1 MHSDSAGVEEVEAG
15 ASTLA
20 SLWQHGTK
28 EISDDYDGSELAN
41 RRLVFANELFRSF
54 TRMSSIRWTGKEVR
68 LEASFRVHPT
78 TFKLERQY
86 FLGNETGHT
95 MRAYPLTEEH
105 RMLFA
110 ELQSE
115 PMSFQELH
123 DRLKALGGHGA
134 PLQII
139 GRLNEEHF
147 IKGYDKEGQHVAIR
161 SALRFG
167 GVGSEDDIS

>member
-1 MHSDSAGVEEVEAG
+1 
-15 ASTLA
+15 
-20 SLWQHGTK
+20 
-28 EISDDYDGSELAN
+28 
-41 RRLVFANELFRSF
+41 
-54 TRMSSIRWTGKEVR
+54 
-68 LEASFRVHPT
+68 VHPT

-86 FLGNETGHT
+86 FLGNESGRT

-105 RMLFA
+105 RKLFA

-123 DRLKALGGHGA
+123 DRLKELGGHGA

-147 IKGYDKEGQHVAIR
+147 IKGFDKEGKHVVIN